1 MNAQRPIF
9 ICGPLAYNGHIQEI
23 TAKRGGHLQ
32 HYLHYL
38 IEHFGYIGI
47 MVALM
52 LGIVGLP
59 IPDELLLTYAGYR
72 VSTGAFSYPLAF
84 LSCWLGAIIGISL
97 SYMLGIT
104 LGLPFLHKFGPK
116 LHLTEKRLEQTK
128 ALFSKLGPAVL
139 FICYFIPGV
148 RHLAAFWAG
157 MNAYRWRKFA
167 LFAYSGAMVWVAVF
181 LTIGAYFESR
191 WMAVKQYIHAYR
203 PFLFPVFLV
212 ALGFAIFY
220 WYIHQKRK
228 TPG

>member
-1 MNAQRPIF
+1 M
-9 ICGPLAYNGHIQEI
+9 
-23 TAKRGGHLQ
+23 Q

-38 IEHFGYIGI
+38 IDHFGYIGI
-47 MVALM
+47 MIALM

-72 VSTGAFSYPLAF
+72 VSTGAFSYPLTF
-84 LSCWLGAIIGISL
+84 FSCSFGAAIGISL
-97 SYMLGIT
+97 SYILGFT

-128 ALFSKLGPAVL
+128 ALFSKFGPAVL

-148 RHLAAFWAG
+148 RHLTAFWAG
-157 MNAYRWRKFA
+157 MNAYQWRKFA

-191 WMAVKQYIHAYR
+191 WTAVKQYIDAYR
-203 PFLFPVFLV
+203 PLLFPVFLIV
-212 ALGFAIFY
+212 FGFALFY
-220 WYIHQKRK
+220 WHTRQKRK
-228 TPG
+228 TPD

>member
-1 MNAQRPIF
+1 
-9 ICGPLAYNGHIQEI
+9 
-23 TAKRGGHLQ
+23 
-32 HYLHYL
+32 
-38 IEHFGYIGI
+38 
-47 MVALM
+47 MVSLM

-84 LSCWLGAIIGISL
+84 LACWFGAIAGISL
-97 SYMLGIT
+97 NYILGIT
-104 LGLPFLHKFGPK
+104 LGLPFLHKFGAK
-116 LHLTEKRLEQTK
+116 FHLTEKRLEQTK

-157 MNAYRWRKFA
+157 TNAYRLRKFA

-181 LTIGAYFESR
+181 LTIGAYFGSR

-203 PFLFPVFLV
+203 PFLFPIFLA
-212 ALGFAIFY
+212 ALGFAILY
-220 WYIHQKRK
+220 WYMQQKRK

>member
-1 MNAQRPIF
+1 M
-9 ICGPLAYNGHIQEI
+9 
-23 TAKRGGHLQ
+23 Q

-84 LSCWLGAIIGISL
+84 LACWFGAIAGISL
-97 SYMLGIT
+97 SYILGIT
-104 LGLPFLHKFGPK
+104 LGLPFLHKFGAK
-116 LHLTEKRLEQTK
+116 FHLTEKRLEQTK

-157 MNAYRWRKFA
+157 TNAYSLRKFA

-181 LTIGAYFESR
+181 LTIGAAYFESR

-203 PFLFPVFLV
+203 PFLFPIFLA
-212 ALGFAIFY
+212 ALGFAILY
-220 WYIHQKRK
+220 WYMQQKRK
-228 TPG
+228 TPV

>member
-1 MNAQRPIF
+1 
-9 ICGPLAYNGHIQEI
+9 
-23 TAKRGGHLQ
+23 
-32 HYLHYL
+32 LHQYWHHL
-38 IEHFGYIGI
+38 IEHFGYVGI

-84 LSCWLGAIIGISL
+84 LACWLGAIAGISL
-97 SYMLGIT
+97 SYILGIT

-116 LHLTEKRLEQTK
+116 FHLTEKRLAQTK
-128 ALFSKLGPAVL
+128 ALFSKLGPSVL
-139 FICYFIPGV
+139 FVCYFIPGV
-148 RHLAAFWAG
+148 RHVAAFWAG
-157 MNAYRWRKFA
+157 TNAYSWRKFA

-191 WMAVKQYIHAYR
+191 WTEVKQYVHTYR
-203 PFLFPVFLV
+203 LPVVLAFLAVV
-212 ALGFAIFY
+212 AFATLY
-220 WYIHQKRK
+220 WCIQQKRK

>member
-1 MNAQRPIF
+1 MHQ
-9 ICGPLAYNGHIQEI
+9 YWH
-23 TAKRGGHLQ
+23 H
-32 HYLHYL
+32 L
-38 IEHFGYIGI
+38 IERFGYVGI
-47 MVALM
+47 MVSLM

-84 LSCWLGAIIGISL
+84 LACWFGAIAGISL
-97 SYMLGIT
+97 SYILGIT
-104 LGLPFLHKFGPK
+104 LGLPFLHKFGAK
-116 LHLTEKRLEQTK
+116 FHLTEKRLEQTK

-157 MNAYRWRKFA
+157 TNAYSLRKFA

-181 LTIGAYFESR
+181 LTIGAYFGSR

-203 PFLFPVFLV
+203 PFLFPIFLA
-212 ALGFAIFY
+212 ALGFAILY
-220 WYIHQKRK
+220 WYMQQKRK